1 MSLSPSLSLSIYDRN
16 YYKDKEA
23 LDGSFIVA
31 DDKEV
36 RRHNMMRYFYA
47 QRHVFSYKNDFSLIE
62 FIYNMKGGN
71 HVFMKPNLRAEVMS
85 GLGRY

>member
-1 MSLSPSLSLSIYDRN
+1 MMSLSPSLSLSIYDRN

-47 QRHVFSYKNDFSLIE
+47 
-62 FIYNMKGGN
+62 
-71 HVFMKPNLRAEVMS
+71 
-85 GLGRY
+85 